1 MAQFLYL
8 RKQAD
13 YLNRQAE
20 RFRRLAR
27 DSIDKDLRASFLRLA
42 DEFSIRA
49 KAGENDDTA
58 VWQASLDDKGAA

>member
-20 RFRRLAR
+20 RFRSLAR
-27 DSIDKDLRASFLRLA
+27 ASSDKDLRASFLRLA
-42 DEFSIRA
+42 DQFAARDGA
-49 KAGENDDTA
+49 ADNDDTA
-58 VWQASLDDKGAA
+58 AWQTGLNDKGAA

>member
-20 RFRRLAR
+20 RFRSLAR
-27 DSIDKDLRASFLRLA
+27 ASSDKDLRASFLRLA
-42 DEFSIRA
+42 DQF
-49 KAGENDDTA
+49 
-58 VWQASLDDKGAA
+58 AAREVPRIMTTRRLGRLV